1 VSVDIA
7 TDHAGKLPRYQL
19 NRFEGPLDLLLF
31 LIRKNELSIYDIPVA
46 EITEQYIAYL
56 KKSPEI
62 NLDEIS
68 DFYLMAATLLNIKSK
83 ILLPIEIDL
92 EDELDDPRE
101 ELVRSLIEYEKFRK
115 LTHLLSSREVQFDG
129 IVRRERTR
137 VILPVEEKTWEEIDI
152 RELLSTFSRLM
163 KNIGGETT
171 ISIWEE
177 VSINEKIA
185 LINEF
190 LETKNEFDF
199 HDICSDDGSLM
210 EIISAFLAVLELTK
224 MGMISISQNG
234 LFGKLRIMASKTEF
248 RDPNQVYER

>member
-1 VSVDIA
+1 VSIDIGA
-7 TDHAGKLPRYQL
+7 DFAGKVPRYQL

-46 EITEQYIAYL
+46 EITDQYLAYL
-56 KKSPEI
+56 KKNSEI

-68 DFYLMAATLLNIKSK
+68 EFYLMAATLLDIKSK
-83 ILLPIEIDL
+83 MLLPIEINL
-92 EDELDDPRE
+92 EDELDDPRQ

-115 LTHLLSSREVQFDG
+115 LTHLLSSREVQFSK
-129 IVRRERTR
+129 IARRKRAG
-137 VILPVEEKTWEEIDI
+137 VMPPPAVEEKTWGEVDI
-152 RELLSTFSRLM
+152 LDLLKTFRGLM
-163 KNIGGETT
+163 KNLGGETT

-199 HDICSDDGSLM
+199 YDICNGASSLM
-210 EIISAFLAVLELTK
+210 EVISAFLAVLELTK
-224 MGMISISQNG
+224 IGIINISQDG
-234 LFGKLRIMASKTEF
+234 LFGKLRIIASNTEF
-248 RDPNQVYER
+248 RI